1 MLKKTKMP
9 KAKTKNK
16 TASAKALRWEGAWL
30 LQGTEG
36 RQDGWNKE
44 RKNTVS
50 SYSKMLLRETTVPLI
65 SEVLQRVK

>member
-44 RKNTVS
+44 RKKDS
-50 SYSKMLLRETTVPLI
+50 
-65 SEVLQRVK
+65 VKR